1 MTRAH
6 DPTLV
11 LCALSVAHVS
21 PVIPPDLACCLLQQ
35 LAPVGEDEG
44 AAALPRDASHD
55 LREAQGLA
63 RARRL
68 DEEGAGAARTPLA
81 EDRVD
86 RLALVVAK
94 LDAHDYSA
102 PYLAAAAVAGAVG
115 TTKRLTSLYVLPSY
129 VRLDSSS
136 SPVAPTTCPHGIL

>member
-1 MTRAH
+1 M
-6 DPTLV
+6 
-11 LCALSVAHVS
+11 
-21 PVIPPDLACCLLQQ
+21 
-35 LAPVGEDEG
+35 GEDEG

-94 LDAHDYSA
+94 LDAHGYSA
-102 PYLAAAAVAGAVG
+102 PYLAAAAAGAGAGAGG